1 VFIIRA
7 GQTFKEFPTKDGRK
21 AVLRNPRWDD
31 LDDLLENFNSFV
43 EEQSDEFC
51 TTNEKWTREQM
62 ADDLGVILA
71 NHENTRSFS
80 LVVEVDGK
88 TIGISELTKKRGFSR
103 HVGEISVLGI
113 KKDYRNL
120 GIGTEMLELLISQA
134 ERMRLKM
141 LVLNTFSTNKRAT
154 HVYEKVGFKETGRTP
169 KLFYKNGKYID
180 GVTMV
185 KQLANL
191 SC

>member
-1 VFIIRA
+1 MFVIH
-7 GQTFKEFPTKDGRK
+7 TFKRFSTKDGRK

-31 LDDLLENFNSFV
+31 LDDLLEAFNSFV

-62 ADDLGVILA
+62 ADDLGVMLA
-71 NHENTRSFS
+71 NRENNRSFS
-80 LVVEVDGK
+80 LIVEVDGK

-103 HVGEISVLGI
+103 HVGLVSVLGI

-120 GIGTEMLELLISQA
+120 GIGTEMLELLVSQA
-134 ERMRLKM
+134 ERMKLKM
-141 LVLNTFSTNKRAT
+141 LVLYTFSTNKRAI

-169 KLFYKNGKYID
+169 KLFYKNGKNID
-180 GVTMV
+180 EVIMV
-185 KQLANL
+185 KQLTN
-191 SC
+191 SQC